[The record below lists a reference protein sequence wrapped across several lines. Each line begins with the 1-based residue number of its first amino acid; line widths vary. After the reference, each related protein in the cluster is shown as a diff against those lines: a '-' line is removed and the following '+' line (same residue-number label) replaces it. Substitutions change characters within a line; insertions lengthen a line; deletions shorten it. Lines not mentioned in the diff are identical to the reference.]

1 LTSTSRKILK
11 YVAVIAI
18 DVTPHDDAHALHSYD
33 SALASR
39 SALVLALRLG
49 VFASLA
55 FLCPPQISLGA
66 PSPSSDDDDITPPIV
81 SDPPIPLVESEF
93 DTPTARVAVV
103 ASRRLALIR
112 ASRVPRPAVA
122 SPIVRVAV
130 RAFARVRAPFARV
143 PWRALAPTSRLDAL
157 VDVGRSRAIDA
168 DVMSDSDGAF

>member
-1 LTSTSRKILK
+1 MI
-11 YVAVIAI
+11 
-18 DVTPHDDAHALHSYD
+18 PHDDAHALHSYD

-81 SDPPIPLVESEF
+81 SAPPIPLVESEF

-112 ASRVPRPAVA
+112 VISSSRVPRPAVA